1 MELELRFEGEEP
13 WATQKQIAELF
24 GRDISVI
31 SRHLKAIFAEGELD
45 EESNL
50 QKVQIAGSDKPAAIY
65 SLDAILAGPRRLGLD
80 SRPLIL
86 AQFHGNVPDAKK
98 KEKVTRELDIYRER
112 VRLEKEAKGGIEAG
126 KLLERARQIV
136 TDKREKREP
145 KDKHP

>member
-1 MELELRFEGEEP
+1 MPINEELPPRPLVEEAETGNRYVLYATPGGIELELRFEGEEP

-65 SLDAILAGPRRLGLD
+65 SLDAILAPAH
-80 SRPLIL
+80 SRSIS
-86 AQFHGNVPDAKK
+86 
-98 KEKVTRELDIYRER
+98 R
-112 VRLEKEAKGGIEAG
+112 
-126 KLLERARQIV
+126 
-136 TDKREKREP
+136 
-145 KDKHP
+145 